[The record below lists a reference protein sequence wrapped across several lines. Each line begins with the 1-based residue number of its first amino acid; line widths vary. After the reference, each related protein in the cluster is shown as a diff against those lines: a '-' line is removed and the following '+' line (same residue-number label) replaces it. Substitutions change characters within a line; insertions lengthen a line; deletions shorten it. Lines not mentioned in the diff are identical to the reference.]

1 MNVFENEKRKEIKRA
16 TDRPCSCVS
25 LNQPRAA
32 ATSTSR
38 VGFSLSSYKE
48 KTKPRTMIRSLL
60 AVVGMATMAGEF
72 VVVAGYNLLGW
83 RRDFERG
90 NGG

>member
-1 MNVFENEKRKEIKRA
+1 
-16 TDRPCSCVS
+16 
-25 LNQPRAA
+25 
-32 ATSTSR
+32 
-38 VGFSLSSYKE
+38 
-48 KTKPRTMIRSLL
+48 MIRSLL